1 MAQAL
6 AAVKRDLGVNAVILN
21 TRTFKRWRFPALWR
35 RTIVEVTA
43 TLGQEQTGRPRTSST
58 RPASIAAGAA
68 RRAYSPQVV
77 AKAPVAA
84 IAPVVAVPRASAA
97 EASASSLEQDR
108 QRTRRLAMA
117 MVEQLDR
124 QKSAAP
130 RPPEVPAGVV
140 CSSAST
146 TVTPT
151 IKPAEPS
158 QTVSPSAQAT
168 HPGAGA
174 ARRFI
179 LNEPSIL
186 HSVANRTFP
195 YDSSSGQTQAMQE
208 ELIAIRSMVSQ
219 VLERQPP
226 SGPSD
231 DLPHLPQHLLD
242 MYVRLIGQDLS
253 EDLAD
258 QVVRGVRDELDDE
271 QLADESKVRTAVL
284 RHLARIVPVTPD
296 AAYEPNAD
304 GRPVVIAMVG
314 PTGVGKTT
322 TLAKLAATFKLH
334 HHLRVGLITADTYR
348 IAAVEQLR
356 TYANIIGLPL
366 EVVLTPVQMRE
377 ALDRLADRRSL
388 DGGGCD
394 VILIDTAGR
403 SQNDTGRIDELRKFV
418 EAAKPDQVHLVLSST
433 AGERVLLREAEAF
446 SPLGIHRIV
455 LTKLDEAVS
464 FGMLINVIRKV
475 GKQLS
480 FVTTGQEV
488 PEHLEPG
495 RADRL
500 AELVLGGPLHR

>member
-1 MAQAL
+1 
-6 AAVKRDLGVNAVILN
+6 
-21 TRTFKRWRFPALWR
+21 
-35 RTIVEVTA
+35 
-43 TLGQEQTGRPRTSST
+43 
-58 RPASIAAGAA
+58 
-68 RRAYSPQVV
+68 
-77 AKAPVAA
+77 
-84 IAPVVAVPRASAA
+84 
-97 EASASSLEQDR
+97 
-108 QRTRRLAMA
+108 
-117 MVEQLDR
+117 
-124 QKSAAP
+124 
-130 RPPEVPAGVV
+130 
-140 CSSAST
+140 
-146 TVTPT
+146 
-151 IKPAEPS
+151 
-158 QTVSPSAQAT
+158 
-168 HPGAGA
+168 
-174 ARRFI
+174 
-179 LNEPSIL
+179 
-186 HSVANRTFP
+186 
-195 YDSSSGQTQAMQE
+195 MQE

-488 PEHLEPG
+488 PEHPRSVVPEEPSLPAFSCPWHAATDPRLRANNPPGAG
-495 RADRL
+495 RSASPVPDTGSPRRSGAKPVRDPDAGSRSADR
-500 AELVLGGPLHR
+500 AQRACD

>member
-1 MAQAL
+1 
-6 AAVKRDLGVNAVILN
+6 
-21 TRTFKRWRFPALWR
+21 
-35 RTIVEVTA
+35 
-43 TLGQEQTGRPRTSST
+43 
-58 RPASIAAGAA
+58 
-68 RRAYSPQVV
+68 
-77 AKAPVAA
+77 
-84 IAPVVAVPRASAA
+84 
-97 EASASSLEQDR
+97 
-108 QRTRRLAMA
+108 
-117 MVEQLDR
+117 
-124 QKSAAP
+124 
-130 RPPEVPAGVV
+130 
-140 CSSAST
+140 
-146 TVTPT
+146 
-151 IKPAEPS
+151 
-158 QTVSPSAQAT
+158 
-168 HPGAGA
+168 
-174 ARRFI
+174 
-179 LNEPSIL
+179 
-186 HSVANRTFP
+186 
-195 YDSSSGQTQAMQE
+195 
-208 ELIAIRSMVSQ
+208 
-219 VLERQPP
+219 
-226 SGPSD
+226 
-231 DLPHLPQHLLD
+231 
-242 MYVRLIGQDLS
+242 
-253 EDLAD
+253 
-258 QVVRGVRDELDDE
+258 
-271 QLADESKVRTAVL
+271 
-284 RHLARIVPVTPD
+284 
-296 AAYEPNAD
+296 
-304 GRPVVIAMVG
+304 
-314 PTGVGKTT
+314 
-322 TLAKLAATFKLH
+322 LAKLAATFKLH